1 MTGALALTALLMGL
15 AGSAHC
21 LSMCA
26 APAAAGV
33 RACGGSPR
41 VGWMAYHGGRILGYM
56 LAGGLAAASVGAVSR
71 WSEWSPALRPV
82 WAVLHVA
89 ALALGLWLLVR
100 GRQPA
105 WLERLGRSTPVVT
118 QPGADGWQRISG
130 PAKAGALGLA
140 WVAWPCGLLQSALV
154 VAALANDAAGGAT
167 VMLVFALASAP
178 ALGVAPWLWA
188 RWTATSGRT
197 VSAGVQAGAIRM
209 AGALLAGASAWALG
223 HDAISQLVAYCVG

>member
-15 AGSAHC
+15 AGGAHC
-21 LSMCA
+21 LAMCA
-26 APAAAGV
+26 APSAAGV
-33 RACGGSPR
+33 RACGASPR
-41 VGWMAYHGGRILGYM
+41 AGWVAFHGGRLLAYG
-56 LAGGLAAASVGAVSR
+56 LAGAIVAAGVGAVSR

-100 GRQPA
+100 GRQPS
-105 WLERLGRSTPVVT
+105 WMERPGRWPR
-118 QPGADGWQRISG
+118 GAARADAQGWQRMAG
-130 PAKAGALGLA
+130 PVKAGGLGLA

-154 VAALANDAAGGAT
+154 VAALANDAAGGAV
-167 VMLVFALASAP
+167 VMLVFALATAP

-188 RWTATSGRT
+188 RWSAASGQAL
-197 VSAGVQAGAIRM
+197 SAGVQAGAIRL

-223 HDAISQLVAYCVG
+223 HDLFSRWVAYCIG

>member
-21 LSMCA
+21 LAMCA
-26 APAAAGV
+26 APSAAGV
-33 RACGGSPR
+33 RACGGSRRSGWLAFHAGR
-41 VGWMAYHGGRILGYM
+41 VAAYTV
-56 LAGGLAAASVGAVSR
+56 AGGVAAASVGAVSR
-71 WSEWSPALRPV
+71 WSELSPALRPI

-105 WLERLGRSTPVVT
+105 WLERAGRTPVQAT
-118 QPGADGWQRISG
+118 RPDARGWQKMNGPVRASG
-130 PAKAGALGLA
+130 LGLT

-154 VAALANDAAGGAT
+154 VAALANDAAGGAA
-167 VMLVFALASAP
+167 VMLIFALATAP

-188 RWTATSGRT
+188 RWSAASGQT
-197 VSAGVQAGAIRM
+197 LSAGVQAGAIRL
-209 AGALLAGASAWALG
+209 AGGLLAAASVWALG
-223 HDAISQLVAYCVG
+223 HDALGRLIAYCLG